1 MGVSLLPPKASARHV
16 PLSRKPWLTV
26 GLLELSVLRV
36 GQLVGCSI
44 RRKGA
49 FAKRSLSGL
58 ATWPAARS
66 GAVTRAT
73 VVRLWTKLG
82 EISPKVWLD
91 ADLLGRSARRKV
103 RYGLHE
109 GVAVRSVS
117 RVIPAVIAGAVGMG
131 AGLGIGLV
139 AASHGSTGTPRRPAT
154 TSVASSVQWAGGG
167 AQLKRVTGRHWA
179 YEPIPID
186 VKGNGTYVFDFG
198 PVPASFDYPSKPSG
212 IAFEWPPDGLQR
224 GADH

>member
-1 MGVSLLPPKASARHV
+1 MLNS
-16 PLSRKPWLTV
+16 T
-26 GLLELSVLRV
+26 E
-36 GQLVGCSI
+36 GCV
-44 RRKGA
+44 
-49 FAKRSLSGL
+49 AKRSLSGL

-66 GAVTRAT
+66 GQSLRAT

-82 EISPKVWLD
+82 EVSPKVWLD

-139 AASHGSTGTPRRPAT
+139 AASHGSTGTPRGPAT
-154 TSVASSVQWAGGG
+154 TSVASSAQWAGRG
-167 AQLKRVTGRHWA
+167 AQLERDTGRHWA
-179 YEPIPID
+179 YESIPID
-186 VKGNGTYVFDFG
+186 VKGNGRYFFDFG
-198 PVPASFDYPSKPSG
+198 PVPASFDYPSNPSG
-212 IAFEWPPDGLQR
+212 IAFDWPSDPRFSVVGATAPHYVALR
-224 GADH
+224 GKRYVQMGFSVSHFSSPYRGYRAWIY